1 MWSVYD
7 KTGTIKRCVV
17 EGLSY
22 NGTFMGESYVSFNF
36 NSPFP
41 VSFEVGDYLEYR
53 GERFVL
59 NYTPSAVKNSNSME
73 TGNAFEY
80 RDVKMNSIADELTRC
95 DFLDVV
101 LADNHVHFTSLSKF
115 SFYAATV
122 KDLADRIQANLNRL
136 YNGDEAWTV
145 TVEEDVAVKDKSLS
159 VDNINCWEALSL
171 VNSDFDANFVI
182 SGRTIRIGTAGIS
195 VGTVFGYGKGN
206 GLINIEQSTNNDS
219 LIVTRL
225 RAYGSTRNIPYRYYN
240 NLKDSNGTPLIPES
254 MYVNTLMLPGF
265 AENGGDAYVDS
276 PNITRIGI
284 REKSVYF
291 DGSGGLPEIYPSI
304 EGMTAEELK
313 AAGINVNATG
323 RIDEIVSAEQMT
335 DDGIVPED
343 KEELDKKTFTITLK
357 DIGFNPVDK
366 KHLTTETPFISM
378 KTGMCGGREFEITG
392 CEEKGNNYIL
402 TCNREMDSSINK
414 AFPNNPYQVS
424 AGDQFVFIGIA
435 MDDIYIKAA
444 EQRLLTAAKDY
455 LSNNDKSK
463 YTYLPK
469 IDKVFMAR
477 HPEIASSLKE
487 GNILDFKDTD
497 LGIDVSVIIQS
508 LVIKEGGP
516 VPEYEITL
524 FNDKVVSTIEKIQ
537 NSITSLASNIGI
549 TIEQAKSLFATWVEA
564 WRVKWFDQKLR
575 TFDPVQFNSVTS
587 TDFES
592 KLKGWVIDALGNAEF
607 RDVLLRSF
615 KSWNFAAGPL
625 GAGVGMVNDDELQTD
640 KLLVRKIMYV
650 LEMMIQ
656 RMRFQGGIMVL
667 SPATGFKIDR
677 VETFDTYYR
686 VYCRPEDF
694 NEFEVNDQAR
704 IQNFTGNNIK
714 YLWSLVLS
722 RGDDYIDIS
731 RVDKDGDGVPAE
743 GDEIVQLGNRTN
755 PDRQDA
761 VLLSAVNGEV
771 GIFTYYGINN
781 FDLSSKEGSWL
792 GKHGGKKGAVIRGEV
807 HITAGSSGL
816 EQFDE
821 YEDVDKRIQ
830 DAKDLA
836 DSVQD
841 VVNNLTSIIIPDI
854 QGQIDG
860 SIMSHE
866 GKVPP
871 TLTNEPAVNWTTE
884 EEKNRHLGD
893 YYDYFLTVDGEQV
906 TERYKFSKVNG
917 AYQWVRV
924 ADSGSALAASV
935 AREALGLA
943 GTKATITWGNTLPEA
958 PYNINDMWIK
968 LDGSMYICNHQRL
981 DGETGSQSDWQLFND
996 TMLRLAK
1003 MADDNVITKEEKAT
1017 LRDTWNQIQKEFTA
1031 YQAQATKYGVSITAL
1046 QNAYNTLNTFLTNTV
1061 KLSRDDEDTNLS
1073 VAQKT
1078 EYNQDFANYYSE
1090 RTAFANVIAQKVADD
1105 SVGNLQIGGINLA
1118 DYSGGDFLDVL
1129 GLYSGDRQY
1138 ASKTT
1143 IDGKA
1148 CLQYNDGSK
1157 NMRFAPVK
1165 VENAI
1170 YTFSIW
1176 VKGSEEYDAQVFHY
1190 NGSNYGSTTVHVTT
1204 SWERKVITFTAKAGS
1219 DIIHFRTKNTI
1230 YITDWKYEKGNKAT
1244 DWSPSIADQNRLS
1257 REIAKAE
1264 AELAETKAN
1273 AYADGIVTEAEQ
1285 NAINEAQARLD
1296 ALKIGSVN
1304 LVSRKMMLAWNEKNK
1319 DIAVWGQD
1327 SDGIYLAINQG
1338 LLYTNVSGGTSRLD
1352 CFLGEGKYKANTQYV
1367 FQVKWK
1373 LAGEQTNNNSGV
1385 SFWALYT
1392 DGTTDGIRLGPLQT
1406 SLIVESLITKKG
1418 KTVEKIFSSYGDN
1431 VYRSLIYSLALYEG
1445 NKVLAEPPV
1454 ATEDI
1459 TGQSNVNLLDN
1470 SKFQFGTEGYSPNQ
1484 QATLN
1489 VVDGVLQVRSSKT
1502 SSTPGVQFPV
1512 VHLHPGVYTI
1522 KMRAKGINISS
1533 CHCYVYKD
1541 GTSDRVGVDGISI
1554 SPVFSGISFTFAVS
1568 IEHDYKIYW
1577 MWSASTAASYPAG
1590 IDIEYSMLTAG
1601 EIAPQDWNPSPGDVA
1616 KDIKDVSDAVSSLQ
1630 NFTDQAFADG
1640 IITRSEAQAIASNI
1654 NVLNAEKAD
1663 IDAYYTKLYANA
1675 YLTGTAKTNLA
1686 SAKTAYNTA
1695 HTKLIDS
1702 INTAIADGKTTA
1714 TEKADVDAK
1723 FTAYNNALSAYQ
1735 TRVGEADKAIQD
1747 QIKALAEQ
1755 DATNKV
1761 DGIQIGGEN
1770 LLLNGDLRYYTDGWN
1785 PGWNVQ
1791 LNGNLKLT
1799 RGWDNGYNRDVS
1811 EPSKGYHSHLDIKTF
1826 GFPVMAFINRNSEFG
1841 LANRWLGNNQAF
1853 SESTRQK
1860 LLPGRKYVIS
1870 FELYSDTL
1878 NGRING
1884 GFYHY
1889 LKGGNSQ
1896 NFHSGQFNVCAD
1908 EVGTWKRYS
1917 ATMVLRADTDL
1928 SKSIKFYLYGNS
1940 DATDCSKYVRNISL
1954 QLGTKGDFSRA
1965 PEDVEYD
1972 IQESIA
1978 KTVDITAPSQ
1988 VFKYGPGY
1996 TGTPAPSSIVLTATP
2011 RNFTPTSYQW
2021 QFLNGSTWINIT
2033 IDGASSTYSVNP
2045 NSTTLFPSGTNV
2057 RTFRCICN
2065 GDEKLSD
2072 SFTLAKLADGATG
2085 QPGADGKDAYTI
2097 LLGNESHA
2105 FAGSTAAALAG
2116 STTCSVV
2123 AYKGATRVA
2132 ATIGTISGLPT
2143 GMTASVASNGTTEPV
2158 ITFTVTTSMTTA
2170 SGTVNIPVTV
2180 DGKTFTKVFSYSIA
2194 FRGDPGESIN
2204 GKMLYKDPEFKK
2216 GLNNVYK
2223 YTNSS
2228 NVDPDYIASKLTVE
2242 RVTKPS
2248 DAPTQSGYCLKIT
2261 CKAAQSPGYGG
2272 VYQSITS
2279 RANAVFVQKIIAK
2292 IPVGYKINT
2301 ASNSM
2306 GTGYTDTWLTP
2317 TEGTGKYTTYLR
2329 KVVCGATGTFSVGG
2343 HVYITGNPAPSESV
2357 PLEWYIAYMTAFDL
2371 TADGYGDIEFSAK
2384 DDLAQQLGYSNFDK
2398 MVENA
2403 SKGETIIKGAYINT
2417 QLIDVETLV
2426 ADTALVDKLIG
2437 RELNFTLGSV
2447 GGFKME
2453 STLLYSGAKFGTGGA
2468 GIAMQSMTNN
2478 YGFNV
2483 YKDNNNYVEMFQR
2496 SSEWGLKGVVNGSP
2510 VFQFGSTN
2518 KIGPFSYTGNLL
2530 VADNPYML
2538 ENGYKYDGGLVLSPN
2553 HIYFKYAMGSIY
2565 QQSVYIGVK
2574 GEHGSSSYGDNTV
2587 LGVEGGD
2594 IWHQAGDFYA
2604 SNIRLRGDMDV
2615 YNNSIIRMKGQ
2626 IHFDNVVTYTGSGA
2640 VTITADS
2647 GHFIYLTPITG
2658 NPVVSV
2664 SSGLPIGSW
2673 FIIAHATTAGGFYYI
2688 KLSGS
2693 DRFRR
2698 RGNAYQ
2704 QVNSNNQDPSL
2715 IFKVNNTTWII
2726 GNLPVNWIDWN

>member
-1 MWSVYD
+1 MATED
-7 KTGTIKRCVV
+7 NLRDRAKEI
-17 EGLSY
+17 
-22 NGTFMGESYVSFNF
+22 
-36 NSPFP
+36 
-41 VSFEVGDYLEYR
+41 R
-53 GERFVL
+53 G
-59 NYTPSAVKNSNSME
+59 
-73 TGNAFEY
+73 AFEPSS
-80 RDVKMNSIADELTRC
+80 VTNEAVGGLL
-95 DFLDVV
+95 LD
-101 LADNHVHFTSLSKF
+101 
-115 SFYAATV
+115 
-122 KDLADRIQANLNRL
+122 I
-136 YNGDEAWTV
+136 
-145 TVEEDVAVKDKSLS
+145 
-159 VDNINCWEALSL
+159 INFFI
-171 VNSDFDANFVI
+171 D
-182 SGRTIRIGTAGIS
+182 
-195 VGTVFGYGKGN
+195 YGGN
-206 GLINIEQSTNNDS
+206 GGGGGKPD
-219 LIVTRL
+219 
-225 RAYGSTRNIPYRYYN
+225 ARYW
-240 NLKDSNGTPLIPES
+240 S
-254 MYVNTLMLPGF
+254 
-265 AENGGDAYVDS
+265 
-276 PNITRIGI
+276 
-284 REKSVYF
+284 
-291 DGSGGLPEIYPSI
+291 
-304 EGMTAEELK
+304 
-313 AAGINVNATG
+313 
-323 RIDEIVSAEQMT
+323 
-335 DDGIVPED
+335 
-343 KEELDKKTFTITLK
+343 KEELVVLDQYLYILK
-357 DIGFNPVDK
+357 DKV
-366 KHLTTETPFISM
+366 
-378 KTGMCGGREFEITG
+378 
-392 CEEKGNNYIL
+392 
-402 TCNREMDSSINK
+402 K
-414 AFPNNPYQVS
+414 ALYADS
-424 AGDQFVFIGIA
+424 AGDSELFKGH
-435 MDDIYIKAA
+435 KW
-444 EQRLLTAAKDY
+444 EDY
-455 LSNNDKSK
+455 
-463 YTYLPK
+463 
-469 IDKVFMAR
+469 
-477 HPEIASSLKE
+477 
-487 GNILDFKDTD
+487 
-497 LGIDVSVIIQS
+497 
-508 LVIKEGGP
+508 
-516 VPEYEITL
+516 
-524 FNDKVVSTIEKIQ
+524 
-537 NSITSLASNIGI
+537 
-549 TIEQAKSLFATWVEA
+549 
-564 WRVKWFDQKLR
+564 FDQPLR
-575 TFDPVQFNSVTS
+575 TFDPVKFNSVTS

-592 KLKGWVIDALGNAEF
+592 KLKGWIIDALGNAEF
-607 RDVLLRSF
+607 RDLLIRSF
-615 KSWNFAAGPL
+615 KSWNFAAGSL

-640 KLLVRKIMYV
+640 KLLVRKTMYV

-771 GIFTYYGINN
+771 GIFTYYGINS
-781 FDLSSKEGSWL
+781 FDLSNKEGSWL

-821 YEDVDKRIQ
+821 YDDVDKRIQ
-830 DAKDLA
+830 DAKDSA
-836 DSVQD
+836 DSVQE
-841 VVNNLTSIIIPDI
+841 VVNNLTSIIIPDM

-884 EEKNRHLGD
+884 EEKNRHIGD
-893 YYDYFLTVDGEQV
+893 YYDYYLTVDGEQV

-917 AYQWVRV
+917 TYQWVRV

-1061 KLSRDDEDTNLS
+1061 KIAQDIDSNLS

-1090 RTAFANVIAQKVADD
+1090 RTAFANVIAQKVADE
-1105 SVGNLQIGGINLA
+1105 SVGNLQIGMVNLLKGSNVELNRQNYNIGIYAYDVSIQENKEYTCVICYTLGSENT
-1118 DYSGGDFLDVL
+1118 YIGVYTNSGSGIVKQLNQKGSRIVESFTFKAPVTPAQTSFFDFYQFPN
-1129 GLYSGDRQY
+1129 GTY
-1138 ASKTT
+1138 
-1143 IDGKA
+1143 
-1148 CLQYNDGSK
+1148 GSK
-1157 NMRFAPVK
+1157 VHWAVL
-1165 VENAI
+1165 VEGN
-1170 YTFSIW
+1170 
-1176 VKGSEEYDAQVFHY
+1176 KGP
-1190 NGSNYGSTTVHVTT
+1190 N
-1204 SWERKVITFTAKAGS
+1204 SWIPSQADNDAKAQS
-1219 DIIHFRTKNTI
+1219 
-1230 YITDWKYEKGNKAT
+1230 
-1244 DWSPSIADQNRLS
+1244 
-1257 REIAKAE
+1257 IAKAE
-1264 AELAETKAN
+1264 AELAEVKAN

-1304 LVSRKMMLAWNEKNK
+1304 LVSRKMMLAWNEKK
-1319 DIAVWGQD
+1319 DGIAVWGQD
-1327 SDGIYLAINQG
+1327 ADGIYLGISQG
-1338 LLYTNVSGGTSRLD
+1338 ALYTYVCGGTARNDL
-1352 CFLGEGKYKANTQYV
+1352 FGGTIKYKDNTQYV

-1392 DGTTDGIRLGPLQT
+1392 DGTSDGIRLGSLQT
-1406 SLIVESLITKKG
+1406 SLIVESFITKKG

-1445 NKVLAEPPV
+1445 NKVLSEPPV
-1454 ATEDI
+1454 ATEDL
-1459 TGQSNVNLLDN
+1459 TGQSNVNL
-1470 SKFQFGTEGYSPNQ
+1470 
-1484 QATLN
+1484 
-1489 VVDGVLQVRSSKT
+1489 VDGGKEVTVASDYYSTLKVPVLKPNT
-1502 SSTPGVQFPV
+1502 
-1512 VHLHPGVYTI
+1512 VYTVRFTNVEVISGDTPSGYEFRLYDTGLSANYSTVKI
-1522 KMRAKGINISS
+1522 KAGDNHGILITANNFTVPIEGRLLFYPGIKSEGIIRSVKYTEIMLVEGFTPPSS
-1533 CHCYVYKD
+1533 
-1541 GTSDRVGVDGISI
+1541 
-1554 SPVFSGISFTFAVS
+1554 
-1568 IEHDYKIYW
+1568 
-1577 MWSASTAASYPAG
+1577 
-1590 IDIEYSMLTAG
+1590 YS
-1601 EIAPQDWNPSPGDVA
+1601 PSPGDV
-1616 KDIKDVSDAVSSLQ
+1616 
-1630 NFTDQAFADG
+1630 DQ
-1640 IITRSEAQAIASNI
+1640 
-1654 NVLNAEKAD
+1654 
-1663 IDAYYTKLYANA
+1663 
-1675 YLTGTAKTNLA
+1675 
-1686 SAKTAYNTA
+1686 
-1695 HTKLIDS
+1695 
-1702 INTAIADGKTTA
+1702 
-1714 TEKADVDAK
+1714 
-1723 FTAYNNALSAYQ
+1723 
-1735 TRVGEADKAIQD
+1735 AIQD
-1747 QIKALAEQ
+1747 A
-1755 DATNKV
+1755 
-1761 DGIQIGGEN
+1761 
-1770 LLLNGDLRYYTDGWN
+1770 
-1785 PGWNVQ
+1785 
-1791 LNGNLKLT
+1791 
-1799 RGWDNGYNRDVS
+1799 
-1811 EPSKGYHSHLDIKTF
+1811 
-1826 GFPVMAFINRNSEFG
+1826 
-1841 LANRWLGNNQAF
+1841 
-1853 SESTRQK
+1853 
-1860 LLPGRKYVIS
+1860 
-1870 FELYSDTL
+1870 
-1878 NGRING
+1878 
-1884 GFYHY
+1884 
-1889 LKGGNSQ
+1889 
-1896 NFHSGQFNVCAD
+1896 
-1908 EVGTWKRYS
+1908 
-1917 ATMVLRADTDL
+1917 
-1928 SKSIKFYLYGNS
+1928 
-1940 DATDCSKYVRNISL
+1940 
-1954 QLGTKGDFSRA
+1954 
-1965 PEDVEYD
+1965 
-1972 IQESIA
+1972 IA

-1996 TGTPAPSSIVLTATP
+1996 TGTPTPSSIVLTATP

-2085 QPGADGKDAYTI
+2085 QPGADGRGVKSTAVTYQSSTSGTTVPTGTWSASIPAVAAGSYLWTKTVITYTSGDPSTMYSVARMGTNGTNGNNGNGVSSTVITYQASTSGTTAPTGTWGSTIPSVPAGQYLWTRTVINYTNGSSSTIYSVGMTGKTGADGKDAYTI

-2158 ITFTVTTSMTTA
+2158 ITFTVTTSMNTA

-2216 GLNNVYK
+2216 GLNGTMTYGAQNGGGTVVISRTK
-2223 YTNSS
+2223 KSTGQNQAGS
-2228 NVDPDYIASKLTVE
+2228 LTSTE
-2242 RVTKPS
+2242 
-2248 DAPTQSGYCLKIT
+2248 
-2261 CKAAQSPGYGG
+2261 AAQIKEKLAGSPYSESDWCLYIKCHGG
-2272 VYQSITS
+2272 TSTGHLGGFYFGNQS
-2279 RANAVFVQKIIAK
+2279 RANAVFIVKVSAK
-2292 IPVGYKINT
+2292 IPVGYTLEN
-2301 ASNSM
+2301 AHNSH
-2306 GTGYTDTWLTP
+2306 GTGYKQEFLTP
-2317 TEGTGKYTTYLR
+2317 MVGTGKYETYIF
-2329 KVVCGATGTFSVGG
+2329 KETCGPTGTFSTVNHLHLSGP
-2343 HVYITGNPAPSESV
+2343 VKPESD
-2357 PLEWYIAYMTAFDL
+2357 PLEWFVDYATVFDM

-2403 SKGETIIKGAYINT
+2403 AKDETIVKGAYINT

-2715 IFKVNNTTWII
+2715 IFKVSDTTWII